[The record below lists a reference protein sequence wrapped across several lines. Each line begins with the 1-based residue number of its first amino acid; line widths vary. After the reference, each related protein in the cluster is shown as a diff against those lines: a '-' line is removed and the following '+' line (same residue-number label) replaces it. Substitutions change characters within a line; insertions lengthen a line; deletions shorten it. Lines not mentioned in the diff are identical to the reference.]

1 MHVVCVLPDAFCSTN
16 SNCSLLVDHDL
27 TVILLYLQILVD
39 HDLTVMLLYLQ
50 TLVDHDLTVILLYL
64 QILMSVSEGD
74 ARRDASTR
82 LGLSPAPVV
91 MASISR
97 EMGSLALVS

>member
-1 MHVVCVLPDAFCSTN
+1 MLPDAFCSTN
-16 SNCSLLVDHDL
+16 SNCSL
-27 TVILLYLQILVD
+27 
-39 HDLTVMLLYLQ
+39 
-50 TLVDHDLTVILLYL
+50 LVDHDLTVILLYL